1 MDEFLL
7 AINDIDA
14 FCEVVNGNGSGGPV
28 CRNFVKENLDEIIK
42 YPFAY
47 IDDFKSFKAEM
58 TDGVLHATF
67 VTEND
72 VRYTFAYTP
81 RSRLTPVY
89 PNNTVD
95 VLVIDGQSIEM
106 GRRDHPGF
114 GYYSLY
120 GIWKNRDTYV
130 NISITVDYDIS
141 SFEELEEFYTVDLRE
156 LASQGFGEETI
167 DLDVSE
173 TTDEETTDN
182 DEYQPILADIG
193 QNFMSLDDLL
203 LAVEDVDAFYN
214 KIYTDAYPK
223 PICPKITKEGLE
235 LLAQHPF
242 PYTDECSDFRYVGI
256 EKDFAGGDL
265 DVIIVFTTENDITYL
280 FQAYLNIEV
289 DFHYDPDKIPD
300 EESCEI
306 KIGDQLVK
314 LHMGSAHYS
323 KNVYRGVWKNGE
335 IYFRVLVHGKNLTS
349 PEDLIDFYTI
359 DLVELASQRFGEETT
374 TEETNDSEIEETT

>member
-1 MDEFLL
+1 MKRKLIVCIILILTALFSINLCSCDIIEQDDTIASGTTDRKVEETTSVDSHNGECEETTSVDTHDNEIDEPGGEEDEEQQRFFSMDEFLL

-14 FCEVVNGNGSGGPV
+14 FCEAVDGNGSGGPV
-28 CRNFVKENLDEIIK
+28 YRNFVKENLDEIIK

-130 NISITVDYDIS
+130 NISISVDYDIS
-141 SFEELEEFYTVDLRE
+141 SFEEQEEFYTVDLRE

-167 DLDVSE
+167 
-173 TTDEETTDN
+173 
-182 DEYQPILADIG
+182 
-193 QNFMSLDDLL
+193 
-203 LAVEDVDAFYN
+203 
-214 KIYTDAYPK
+214 
-223 PICPKITKEGLE
+223 C
-235 LLAQHPF
+235 
-242 PYTDECSDFRYVGI
+242 
-256 EKDFAGGDL
+256 
-265 DVIIVFTTENDITYL
+265 
-280 FQAYLNIEV
+280 
-289 DFHYDPDKIPD
+289 
-300 EESCEI
+300 
-306 KIGDQLVK
+306 
-314 LHMGSAHYS
+314 
-323 KNVYRGVWKNGE
+323 
-335 IYFRVLVHGKNLTS
+335 
-349 PEDLIDFYTI
+349 
-359 DLVELASQRFGEETT
+359 
-374 TEETNDSEIEETT
+374 EETNDSKIEETT